1 MWPLQSLLRNLGR
14 KLEWLLVSRRS
25 GPVTHVVSCMVGT
38 DWGSDVLQPPTSY
51 LGTLTG
57 TVSICLALVSFLCS
71 PLDKVS
77 IVPPHQITS

>member
-1 MWPLQSLLRNLGR
+1 M
-14 KLEWLLVSRRS
+14 
-25 GPVTHVVSCMVGT
+25 THVVSCMVGT

-51 LGTLTG
+51 LGTVTG
-57 TVSICLALVSFLCS
+57 TVNICLALVSFLCS